1 LPLPSFY
8 KARDSPGGGNGQPP
22 KYSVTE
28 AFNEETYVLVANG
41 WNVSAFNGGAVTEE
55 EDERTVA
62 AKRLRFPILKAALN
76 LVLGILVILQ
86 SSPLVKM

>member
-1 LPLPSFY
+1 MLLSVFLRSPARLPLPDFY

-41 WNVSAFNGGAVTEE
+41 
-55 EDERTVA
+55 
-62 AKRLRFPILKAALN
+62 
-76 LVLGILVILQ
+76 
-86 SSPLVKM
+86 